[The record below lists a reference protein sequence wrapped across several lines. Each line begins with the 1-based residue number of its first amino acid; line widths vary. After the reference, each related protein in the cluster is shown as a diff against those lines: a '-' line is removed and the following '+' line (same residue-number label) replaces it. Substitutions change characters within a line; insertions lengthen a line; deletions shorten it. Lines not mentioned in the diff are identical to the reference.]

1 MNKRKLKKILKRH
14 LAGYLLVNE
23 ELEAWA
29 RLNYK
34 VNKTE
39 ASTIR
44 WDKVKLELFN
54 ELFGDD

>member
-1 MNKRKLKKILKRH
+1 MNKRKLKKKLKRH
-14 LAGYLLVNE
+14 LASYLLDNE
-23 ELEAWA
+23 ALEDWA

-44 WDKVKLELFN
+44 WDKVKLELFY